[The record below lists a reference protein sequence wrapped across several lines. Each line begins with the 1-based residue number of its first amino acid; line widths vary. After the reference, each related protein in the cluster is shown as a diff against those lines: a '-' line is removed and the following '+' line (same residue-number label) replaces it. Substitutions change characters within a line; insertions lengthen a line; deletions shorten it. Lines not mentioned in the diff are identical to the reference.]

1 MTRIIKSLL
10 GKKNEEPSLE
20 EVIAFNSAKMAL
32 QVRVEQFMRQSPDTL
47 SHA

>member
-1 MTRIIKSLL
+1 MTRLIKSLL

-20 EVIAFNSAKMAL
+20 EVIAYNSAKMAL
-32 QVRVEQFMRQSPDTL
+32 QVRVEQFMRQGGDSF

>member
-10 GKKNEEPSLE
+10 GKKNDEPSLE

-32 QVRVEQFMRQSPDTL
+32 QVRVEQFMRQGSGTF